1 MILKINVMDFI
12 ADIFEYHYLSN
23 AVIACILS
31 GVICGIVGTYI
42 VARRMVFLCG
52 GVTHASF
59 GGMGIAFYLGANPIL
74 GAMIFATLSSL
85 GIEWANNRSNIR
97 EDSAIGMMWGIGMA
111 IGVLFMSLRPGYT
124 SGDMAAFLFGSIVTV
139 TTADI
144 IALAV
149 MAFVV
154 VIGALLWHRAIMFTA
169 FDRKFA
175 NASGVRVDII
185 SYAMAI
191 VTALAIVLSI
201 RVTGIV
207 LLISLLTMPVVAAN
221 ILFKGYKKIA
231 GMAILIAVISNLMG
245 VVISYYYDVP
255 SGPAVIFSLTVA
267 ILIIKLLSLWKF
279 RCNRA

>member
-1 MILKINVMDFI
+1 
-12 ADIFEYHYLSN
+12 
-23 AVIACILS
+23 
-31 GVICGIVGTYI
+31 
-42 VARRMVFLCG
+42 
-52 GVTHASF
+52 
-59 GGMGIAFYLGANPIL
+59 
-74 GAMIFATLSSL
+74 
-85 GIEWANNRSNIR
+85 
-97 EDSAIGMMWGIGMA
+97 MA

-124 SGDMAAFLFGSIVTV
+124 SGDMSAFLFGSIVTV

-149 MAFVV
+149 MAAIV

-185 SYAMAI
+185 SYAMAV
-191 VTALAIVLSI
+191 VTAMTIVFSI

-207 LLISLLTMPVVAAN
+207 LLISLLTMPIVAAN

-255 SGPAVIFSLTVA
+255 SGPAIIFSLTVA

>member
-1 MILKINVMDFI
+1 MDFI
-12 ADIFEYHYLSN
+12 NDILQYQYLSN

-31 GVICGIVGTYI
+31 GIICGIVGTYI

-124 SGDMAAFLFGSIVTV
+124 SGDMSAFLFGSIVTV

-149 MAFVV
+149 MAAIV

-185 SYAMAI
+185 SYAMAV
-191 VTALAIVLSI
+191 VTAMTIVFSI

-207 LLISLLTMPVVAAN
+207 LLISLLTMPIVAAN

-255 SGPAVIFSLTVA
+255 SGPAIIFSLTVA